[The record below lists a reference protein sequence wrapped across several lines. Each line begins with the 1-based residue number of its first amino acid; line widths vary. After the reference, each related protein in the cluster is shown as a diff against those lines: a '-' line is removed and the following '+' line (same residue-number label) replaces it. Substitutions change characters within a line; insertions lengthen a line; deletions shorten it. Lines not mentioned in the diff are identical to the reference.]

1 MLKPLKYISYAIV
14 FQEVPNEITLAFN
27 ISGCSYHCEG
37 CHSQYL
43 WEYEGDNLLPINMIN
58 IINKYK
64 DYITC
69 VCFMGGDQNI
79 EELTEALKT
88 CKNLGYKTCLY
99 SGASEVSIKILKYLD
114 WLKLGKYDKKLESNN
129 HIEHG
134 VKLATTNQHMYKIK
148 HKDGKVIII

>member
-1 MLKPLKYISYAIV
+1 MLEPLKYISYAIV

-27 ISGCSYHCEG
+27 ISGCPYHCEG

>member
-1 MLKPLKYISYAIV
+1 MLKSLKYISYAIV

-27 ISGCSYHCEG
+27 ISGCPHHCEG

-64 DYITC
+64 NYITC

-79 EELTEALKT
+79 EELTQALKI

-114 WLKLGKYDKKLESNN
+114 WFKLGKYDKKLESNN

-134 VKLATTNQHMYKIK
+134 VKLATTNQHMYKIE